1 MSAGFRDRIK
11 ELRRVKASELVANE
25 KNWREH
31 DRRQQDAMIELLSEV
46 GYADALIAYEVADGK
61 LKLINGHMRAGLS
74 PDSEVPV
81 LVLDVTE
88 EEADKLLATFD
99 PVSSFAVT
107 NKEKLKSLLDTLK
120 INNHDMRHALS
131 SMAADTRNPNQ
142 SAKAIQRK
150 QQAEQILEMELKP
163 LEHYDYLL
171 IMARNVMDWNRLVD
185 VFHLVQTR
193 KPESSHVGMCRAVDA
208 KDFFDVVEKHAAT
221 IAGLVPPA
229 APAERKKQ

>member
-107 NKEKLKSLLDTLK
+107 NKEKLKSLLDTLR

-142 SAKAIQRK
+142 SVKAIQRK
-150 QQAEQILEMELKP
+150 QQAEQIPEMELKP
-163 LEHYDYLL
+163 LEHYDYV
-171 IMARNVMDWNRLVD
+171 IVMARSTTDWNRLVD
-185 VFHLVQTR
+185 IFHLPQTR
-193 KPESSHVGMCRAVDA
+193 KPSATQIGMCRAVDA
-208 KDFFDVVEKHAAT
+208 SVLLKMLDAAKAPSAKPKEKSH
-221 IAGLVPPA
+221 
-229 APAERKKQ
+229 K